1 MTNEDIKA
9 INRLDELD
17 EMDTY
22 FAFWQLL
29 RDVQQKKRD
38 VRVLYEAIKKC
49 DFKFEDFC
57 DANEFIKSDSWEDVV
72 EELDEQIRTGFR
84 G

>member
-1 MTNEDIKA
+1 M
-9 INRLDELD
+9 
-17 EMDTY
+17 
-22 FAFWQLL
+22 
-29 RDVQQKKRD
+29 DVQQKKRD

-57 DANEFIKSDSWEDVV
+57 DANEFIKSNSWEDVV